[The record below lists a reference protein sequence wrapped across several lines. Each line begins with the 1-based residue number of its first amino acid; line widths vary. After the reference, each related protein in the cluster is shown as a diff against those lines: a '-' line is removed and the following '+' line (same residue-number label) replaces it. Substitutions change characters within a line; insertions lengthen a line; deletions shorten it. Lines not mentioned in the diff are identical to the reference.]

1 MMKLVWIE
9 TSLLPGE
16 MRNQVR
22 FLIEDWVTGL
32 RNLTTK
38 GPYGLL
44 GDPHIR
50 FSINQWGHEG
60 IVIPLLYKLYE
71 NAFHDK
77 GMVNFYPFYTLKGK
91 TPQEWKP
98 GGTENNSE
106 QPNNELYSK
115 CPTTN
120 Y

>member
-1 MMKLVWIE
+1 MMKLVWSE

-50 FSINQWGHEG
+50 FSIKPVGSWGYCNSSVVQ
-60 IVIPLLYKLYE
+60 VIWECLP
-71 NAFHDK
+71 
-77 GMVNFYPFYTLKGK
+77 
-91 TPQEWKP
+91 W
-98 GGTENNSE
+98 
-106 QPNNELYSK
+106 
-115 CPTTN
+115 
-120 Y
+120 